1 MSADEFRKQGH
12 AMVDWIAE
20 YWSRV
25 EEMPVLSQAEP
36 NELFNALP
44 NSAPEQ
50 SEDFTKIMQDVE
62 KHIMPG
68 ITHWQSPNFFAY
80 FPTGASGPSILGE
93 MMSAGLGVQGMLWS
107 TSPACTELEMKMM
120 DWLVHLLGLPEH
132 YLLENA
138 GGGTLQDSASSA
150 CLVALL
156 SAREKISNL
165 SLNKLG
171 GNTVS
176 DKKLVAYISTQ
187 THSSLEKAMMISG
200 LVTQNLRKITVDT
213 SYAMKVDRLKEQI
226 AQDKADGYLPF
237 FVCATIGTTSSN
249 GMDNLIEIG
258 EIAKTENLWMHVDAA
273 MSVTAAVCPEF
284 RDMHTGLD
292 LADSYNFNPHK
303 WLFTNFDCSALF
315 VKDKSDIINSLSIL
329 PEYLKNAA
337 TESGAVIDYR
347 DWQIPLGRRFRA
359 LKLWFTLR
367 HYGVEGLR
375 HHIREH
381 IALAQEFAS
390 WVHASSDFEIVAPHP
405 LNLVCF
411 KHTAGD
417 VVNEALV
424 KKLNT
429 SGDLYL
435 THTKLNGEYVIRL
448 CVGQANTTRE
458 HVEKA
463 WELIQASL

>member
-1 MSADEFRKQGH
+1 MTADEFRQQGY
-12 AMVDWIAE
+12 AMVDWIAD

-25 EEMPVLSQAEP
+25 EDMPVLSKVQP
-36 NELFNALP
+36 NDLFNALP
-44 NSAPEQ
+44 SSVPEQ
-50 SEDFTKIMQDVE
+50 SEDFSAIMQDVE

-132 YLLENA
+132 YLLENQ

-156 SAREKISNL
+156 SARERISN
-165 SLNKLG
+165 STLNKVG
-171 GNTVS
+171 GNQV
-176 DKKLVAYISTQ
+176 DNKKLVAYISTQ

-200 LVTQNLRKITVDT
+200 LGTEQLRKIDVDQ
-213 SYAMKVDRLKEQI
+213 SYAMHFETLQKQIDKDRES
-226 AQDKADGYLPF
+226 GFLPF

-249 GMDNLIEIG
+249 GMDNLTEIG
-258 EIAKTENLWMHVDAA
+258 VIANAENLWMHVDAA
-273 MSVTAAVCPEF
+273 MSGTASVCPEF
-284 RDMHTGLD
+284 RGMNQGIE

-315 VKDKSDIINSLSIL
+315 VKNKAELINTLSIL

-381 IALAQEFAS
+381 VALAQEFAS
-390 WVHASSDFEIVAPHP
+390 WVEASDNFEIIAPHP

-411 KHTAGD
+411 RHKDGD
-417 VVNEALV
+417 TVNEALV
-424 KKLNT
+424 KKLND
-429 SGDLYL
+429 SGELYL
-435 THTKLNGEYVIRL
+435 THTKLNGDYVIRL
-448 CVGQANTTRE
+448 CVGQANTKRE
-458 HVEKA
+458 HVVRA
-463 WELIQASL
+463 WELIQAN

>member
-1 MSADEFRKQGH
+1 MTADEFRQQGY
-12 AMVDWIAE
+12 AMVDWIAD

-25 EEMPVLSQAEP
+25 EDMPVLSKVQP
-36 NELFNALP
+36 NDLFNALP
-44 NSAPEQ
+44 SSVPEQ
-50 SEDFTKIMQDVE
+50 SEDFSAIMQDVE

-132 YLLENA
+132 YLLENQ

-156 SAREKISNL
+156 SARERISN
-165 SLNKLG
+165 STLNKVG
-171 GNTVS
+171 GNQV
-176 DKKLVAYISTQ
+176 DNKKLVAYISTQ

-200 LVTQNLRKITVDT
+200 LGTEQLRKIDVDQ
-213 SYAMKVDRLKEQI
+213 SYAMHFETLQKQIDEDRES
-226 AQDKADGYLPF
+226 GFLPF

-249 GMDNLIEIG
+249 GMDNLTEIG
-258 EIAKTENLWMHVDAA
+258 VIANAENLWMHVDAA
-273 MSVTAAVCPEF
+273 MSGTASVCPEF
-284 RDMHTGLD
+284 RGMNQGIE

-315 VKDKSDIINSLSIL
+315 VKNKAELINTLSIL

-381 IALAQEFAS
+381 VALAQEFAS
-390 WVHASSDFEIVAPHP
+390 WVEASDNFEIIAPHP

-411 KHTAGD
+411 RHKDGD
-417 VVNEALV
+417 TVNEALV
-424 KKLNT
+424 KKLND
-429 SGDLYL
+429 SGELYL
-435 THTKLNGEYVIRL
+435 THTKLNGDYVIRL
-448 CVGQANTTRE
+448 CVGQANTKRE
-458 HVEKA
+458 HVVRA
-463 WELIQASL
+463 WELIQAN

>member
-1 MSADEFRKQGH
+1 MTADEFRKQGY
-12 AMVDWIAE
+12 AMVDWIAD
-20 YWSRV
+20 YWSGV
-25 EEMPVLSQAEP
+25 EEMPVLSQAAP
-36 NELFNALP
+36 NDLFNALP
-44 NSAPEQ
+44 NSAPNH
-50 SEDFTKIMQDVE
+50 SEDFSDIMQDVE

-120 DWLVHLLGLPEH
+120 DWLVHLLGLPKH

-138 GGGTLQDSASSA
+138 GGGSLQDSASSA
-150 CLVALL
+150 CLVALIA
-156 SAREKISNL
+156 AREKVSKL

-171 GNTVS
+171 GNSVD
-176 DKKLVAYISTQ
+176 DKKLLAYISTQ

-200 LVTQNLRKITVDT
+200 LGTDNLRKISVDG
-213 SYAMKVDRLKEQI
+213 SYAMQAESLKKQI
-226 AQDKADGYLPF
+226 AIDKAEGYLPF

-249 GMDNLIEIG
+249 GIDDLTSVG
-258 EIAKTENLWMHVDAA
+258 KIAQQEGLWMHVDAA
-273 MSVTAAVCPEF
+273 MSGTASICPEF
-284 RDMHTGLD
+284 RDCNKGLE

-303 WLFTNFDCSALF
+303 WMFTNFDCSALF
-315 VKDKSDIINSLSIL
+315 VKNKADIINALSIL

-381 IALAQEFAS
+381 VTLAQEFAT
-390 WVHASSDFEIVAPHP
+390 WVEESENFEIVAPHP

-411 KHTAGD
+411 RHKDGD
-417 VVNEALV
+417 AVNEALV
-424 KKLNT
+424 KKLND

-448 CVGQANTTRE
+448 CVGQAHTTRK

-463 WELIQASL
+463 WELIQAMS